1 MEPGLLNC
9 RVTLERRL
17 NTQDS
22 LGQAV
27 QTWQA
32 VGPAWA
38 DIRLL
43 SGLEAVKADTERAK
57 VRGSIRIRYRTDVTA
72 EMRIVHG
79 SAVYGITAVLPDSS
93 KRHVDLTVEQLK

>member
-22 LGQAV
+22 LGQPV
-27 QTWQA
+27 QSWQTL
-32 VGPAWA
+32 GPAWA

-43 SGLEAVKADTERAK
+43 SGLEAVKAGAEMSK
-57 VRGSIRIRYRTDVTA
+57 VRGSIRIRHRADVTA

-79 SAVYGITAVLPDSS
+79 SAVYGITAVLPDSA